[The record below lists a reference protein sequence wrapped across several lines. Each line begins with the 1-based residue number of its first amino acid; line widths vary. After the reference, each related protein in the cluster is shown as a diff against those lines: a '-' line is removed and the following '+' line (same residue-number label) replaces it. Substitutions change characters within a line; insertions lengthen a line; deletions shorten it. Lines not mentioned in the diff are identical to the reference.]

1 MSSTDLLFGQSPN
14 APGGPV
20 EIVFGDDDDAT
31 GGAVELRASGRIT
44 GLRGHVVVRRAVQVR
59 AAGTITG
66 LRGHIGARYDINVD
80 RSMVG
85 VVRQGWQ
92 DAQRRSVPT
101 QGRYEQAQPLQ
112 HLVQAVWQDASALQQ
127 LVQARWQDA
136 QRLATLT
143 AQGWQDAR
151 RLATAPVLQA
161 WQEAQRLRRSTV
173 QGFEQGR
180 RMSASTQQRYQ
191 EAIRLRN
198 STVQG
203 FEQGRTL
210 GRPWLSTMGHAR
222 PISVLW
228 ACRYEEAGPARP
240 GITVITPPQPDP
252 CYVPELPAHLVFD
265 DAADASQPVHLVF
278 VCDRHAPG
286 PEPGATVVIPIKRYY
301 VTFNDIILRR
311 VDGDIELRAYG
322 FTMSIDADSWTW
334 SWSATLRRETLPY
347 LEPDSAGLVELEA
360 VVNGVPYR
368 LAVEKIGRDSQ
379 FGSVRIRVSGRGL
392 AAVLASPSAPTLNFG
407 NTVPRTAQQLMADVL
422 TVNGVP
428 MGWGVEFGLTD
439 WLVPADAWTLQGS
452 HMDAITDIAAAVGGY
467 VQPHATDK
475 TLRILP
481 RYPAAPWAWGTITP
495 DVELPAA
502 AASVESIEWLDRP
515 AYNRV
520 FVGGVSQGVFGPFK
534 RAGTA
539 GDVLAPPVTH
549 ALITHADAHR
559 QRGIAEISNT
569 GRQAHY
575 ELKTMVHEATGLIL
589 PGQFVRYVGDSTVI
603 GIVRSTRLDWSRPM
617 MHQTIGVETHVA

>member
-44 GLRGHVVVRRAVQVR
+44 GLRGHVVLRKAVQVR

-80 RSMVG
+80 RSMATAVQ
-85 VVRQGWQ
+85 QGWQ
-92 DAQRRSVPT
+92 QARPLSAVI
-101 QGRYEQAQPLQ
+101 QGRYEQGVPVRGLHQS
-112 HLVQAVWQDASALQQ
+112 VWQDASPLQHV
-127 LVQARWQDA
+127 LLSAWQDA
-136 QRLATLT
+136 QRLA
-143 AQGWQDAR
+143 
-151 RLATAPVLQA
+151 RLARQAWQEAQPLAPAPVLQA
-161 WQEAQRLRRSTV
+161 WQEAQRVRASALQR
-173 QGFEQGR
+173 FEQGQR
-180 RMSASTQQRYQ
+180 VSA
-191 EAIRLRN
+191 
-198 STVQG
+198 G
-203 FEQGRTL
+203 TL
-210 GRPWLSTMGHAR
+210 Q
-222 PISVLW
+222 
-228 ACRYEEAGPARP
+228 RYEEAARLRRATVQRFEQGQPRSAPVVTSMGTAVPMSVLWVSRFEEARRPPP
-240 GITVITPPQPDP
+240 GITTTTQPQPAP
-252 CYVPELPAHLVFD
+252 CYVPELPTHLVFD
-265 DAADASQPVHLVF
+265 EPADSSLPAHLVF
-278 VCDRHAPG
+278 VCDRHTTD
-286 PEPGATVVIPIKRYY
+286 PEPGAVIVIPIKRYY
-301 VTFNDIILRR
+301 VTLNNIALRR
-311 VDGDIELRAYG
+311 VDGDIELLAYG

-334 SWSATLRRETLPY
+334 SWSATLRRDMLPL
-347 LEPDSAGLVELEA
+347 LEPDSAGAVELEA
-360 VVNGVPYR
+360 LVNGVPYR
-368 LAVEKIGRDSQ
+368 LMVEKIGRDKE
-379 FGSVRIRVSGRGL
+379 FGSVRIRASGRGL
-392 AAVLASPSAPTLNFG
+392 AAVLASPNAPTMNFC

-428 MGWGVEFGLTD
+428 MGWGVDFGLTD

-467 VQPHATDK
+467 VQPHTTAQI
-475 TLRILP
+475 LRILP
-481 RYPAAPWAWGTITP
+481 RYPAAPWAWGAITP
-495 DVELPAA
+495 GIELPAA

-534 RAGTA
+534 RTGTA
-539 GDVLAPPVTH
+539 GEVLAPPVTN

-569 GRQAHY
+569 GRQAHF

-589 PGQFVRYVGDSTVI
+589 PGQFVRYVGDSTVM
-603 GIVRSTRLDWSRPM
+603 GIVRSTRLDWTRPL